1 MDSNLALLRALA
13 SEQRARDPIA
23 LIFRCRGLAMTP
35 YLAGG
40 ARRRRGG
47 RMIDR
52 RERPSSIV
60 RPEPKFSSSLRKNLE
75 INVFFSLL
83 RVIAF
88 GVFDCSRR
96 FWRSEQPPAY
106 AAISLGMRIRL

>member
-1 MDSNLALLRALA
+1 MRRQRVALTDRASMDKDER
-13 SEQRARDPIA
+13 QRGSVPPIA

-60 RPEPKFSSSLRKNLE
+60 RPEPNFSKMESARSSAGGA
-75 INVFFSLL
+75 S
-83 RVIAF
+83 
-88 GVFDCSRR
+88 GSR
-96 FWRSEQPPAY
+96 
-106 AAISLGMRIRL
+106 